1 LIVQTYRDLGMKI
14 VVVGAGPAG
23 LFFSLLLKRKKPE
36 LDIQVIEQNP
46 RDATFG
52 FGVVFSRGALEF
64 LERDEPQ
71 MHARLSAA
79 MESWPM
85 QRIVHRDIALDIDG
99 NGFSAIGRLE
109 LLQILQRE
117 CEAAG
122 VELVFERNVSGGLPA
137 CDLLVGADGVNSVV
151 RDKFKGEF
159 KPRIE
164 VLTNKFAWYGTR
176 RLFECL
182 TLTFRESEHGA
193 FVAHHYRYSPGMSTF
208 LVECDA
214 ATWKRAGLDRMSDE
228 ESRAYCAR
236 VFAADLGGH
245 ALVSNKSVWRNFPL
259 LRNESWIYGNKVLI
273 GDALRTGHF
282 SIGSG
287 TRLAMDDA
295 IALAR
300 AFDSFESVEISLAD
314 FEAAR
319 RPIVEKI
326 VAAANK
332 SSYWYETF
340 PERMKQAPWE
350 LAYDYMTRSGRM
362 SDERLRA
369 EAPRFFELVSAS
381 RSGTGSGPARS

>member
-1 LIVQTYRDLGMKI
+1 MRIAI
-14 VVVGAGPAG
+14 VGAGPAG
-23 LFFSLLLKRKKPE
+23 LFFSLLLKRKRPDWE
-36 LDIQVIEQNP
+36 VTVFEQNP

-64 LERDEPQ
+64 LARDEPA
-71 MHARLSAA
+71 MHTRLAAA

-85 QRIVHRDIALDIDG
+85 QRIVHRDVAVDIDG
-99 NGFSAIGRLE
+99 NGFSAIGRLA
-109 LLQILQRE
+109 LLQILQEE
-117 CEAAG
+117 CERAG
-122 VELVFERNVSGGLPA
+122 VRLIFNETVPSLAKLEG
-137 CDLLVGADGVNSVV
+137 CDLVVGADGVNSIV
-151 RDKFKGEF
+151 RKENEQAFRPKVEL
-159 KPRIE
+159 
-164 VLTNKFAWYGTR
+164 LTNKFVWYGTPQV
-176 RLFECL
+176 FDCL

-193 FVAHHYRYSPGMSTF
+193 FVAHHYRYSPTMSTF

-214 ATWKRAGLDRMSDE
+214 ATWKRAGLDRMKDM
-228 ESRAYCAR
+228 ESRAYCSA

-259 LRNESWIYGNKVLI
+259 LRNESWVHGNKVLI

-300 AFDSFESVEISLAD
+300 AFDVSSSIPVVLKEFENN
-314 FEAAR
+314 R

-326 VAAANK
+326 VAAANQ
-332 SSYWYETF
+332 SSYWYERF
-340 PERMKQAPWE
+340 PEKMALEPWQ

-362 SDERLRA
+362 TEVRLR
-369 EAPRFFELVSAS
+369 EAAPLFMRGVDQ
-381 RSGTGSGPARS
+381 ARQRRG

>member
-1 LIVQTYRDLGMKI
+1 MRVC
-14 VVVGAGPAG
+14 VAGAGPAG
-23 LFFSLLLKRKKPE
+23 LFFSLLLKRKRPNCAITV
-36 LDIQVIEQNP
+36 LEQNP
-46 RDATFG
+46 RGATFG

-64 LERDEPQ
+64 LARDEPQ

-85 QRIVHRDIALDIDG
+85 QRIVHRDVAVDIDG

-109 LLQILQRE
+109 LLRILQDE

-122 VELVFERNVSGGLPA
+122 VDLRFDFPVEDIDPGKS
-137 CDLLVGADGVNSVV
+137 DLLVGADGVNSAV
-151 RDKFKGEF
+151 RRKFESIF
-159 KPRIE
+159 KSRIE
-164 VLTNKFAWYGTR
+164 TLTNKFAWYGTEQ
-176 RLFECL
+176 LFECL

-193 FVAHHYRYSPGMSTF
+193 FVAHHYRYSPRMSTF

-236 VFAADLGGH
+236 VFAKDLGGH
-245 ALVSNKSVWRNFPL
+245 GLVSNKSIWRNFPL
-259 LRNESWIYGNKVLI
+259 LRNETWIAGNAVLI

-287 TRLAMDDA
+287 TRLAFDDA
-295 IALAR
+295 IAL
-300 AFDSFESVEISLAD
+300 SKSLAQGEVHEGLKD
-314 FEAAR
+314 FERTR
-319 RPIVEKI
+319 RPIVEKL
-326 VAAANK
+326 VAAANQ

-340 PERMKQAPWE
+340 PERMKQEPWR

-362 SDERLRA
+362 TDERLKS
-369 EAPRFFELVSAS
+369 EAPRFFDYVRREST
-381 RSGTGSGPARS
+381 RSGTGSGPA